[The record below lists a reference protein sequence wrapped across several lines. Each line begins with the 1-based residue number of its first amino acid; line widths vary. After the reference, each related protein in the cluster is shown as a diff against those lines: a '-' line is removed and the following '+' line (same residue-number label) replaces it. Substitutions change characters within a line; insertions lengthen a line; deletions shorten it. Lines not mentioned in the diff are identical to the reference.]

1 MTESD
6 PPLGQGDSFPPP
18 AAGDPASV
26 SFQCGFVALVGRPN
40 VGKSTLMNHLV
51 GSRLSIVSEVPQTTR
66 FPIRGVLHLEGAQV
80 VFIDT
85 PGIHKPRYRLNEE
98 MVRTAT
104 RVLKEVDLVVVLVD
118 ASDGYGPGDRFVFER
133 VRESGAKAFLVLN
146 KVDRM
151 PKDQLLPLID
161 EASQT
166 GLFEEIVPL
175 SALSGENC
183 ERLMQLLLARM
194 PEGPPHFPPDH
205 LTDLPQR
212 LRISEMIREQVFL
225 KMRQEVPHAT
235 AVLVDSLEEADD
247 LIRVNATIVVDRDS
261 QKGIVI
267 GEGGRMVKEIG
278 TASRKNI
285 EAALGRRVHLALWVK
300 VKEAWRDDLA
310 LLRLIGLSPP

>member
-1 MTESD
+1 MSEHEI
-6 PPLGQGDSFPPP
+6 PGEQGVEEGPP
-18 AAGDPASV
+18 AADRTVPEG
-26 SFQCGFVALVGRPN
+26 FRCGFVALVGRPN
-40 VGKSTLMNHLV
+40 VGKSTLMNHLL
-51 GSRLSIVSEVPQTTR
+51 GSKLSIVSEVPQTTR
-66 FPIRGVLHLEGAQV
+66 FPVRGVLHRERAQI

-104 RVLKEVDLVVVLVD
+104 RVLREVDLVAVLVD
-118 ASDGYGPGDRFVFER
+118 ASDGYGPGDRYVFER
-133 VRESGAKAFLVLN
+133 VRESDAKAFLVLN

-151 PKDQLLPLID
+151 PKEGLLPLIE
-161 EASQT
+161 EARNLS
-166 GLFEEIVPL
+166 LFEEIVPL

-183 ERLMQLLLARM
+183 DRFEHLLMARI

-212 LRISEMIREQVFL
+212 LQIGEMIREQVFL

-235 AVLVDSLEEADD
+235 AVVVDSIEEGDD
-247 LIRVNATIVVDRDS
+247 LVRVNATIVVERDS

-267 GEGGRMVKEIG
+267 GEKGRMVKEIG

-285 EAALGRRVHLALWVK
+285 EAALGRQVHLALWVK
-300 VKEAWRDDLA
+300 VREAWRDDLQ
-310 LLRLIGLSPP
+310 LLRLIGLTPP

>member
-18 AAGDPASV
+18 AAGDPASG
-26 SFQCGFVALVGRPN
+26 SFRCGFVALVGRPN